1 MLILQ
6 MTLPGVLVGGGWSS
20 WKDAVALDE
29 NGQRNTVISVLNN
42 YMKVPTTAPPE
53 TLTYYLQQLSDDD
66 LIGRA
71 AIVVLLRDQAIRTD
85 EELLQMTDDD
95 QRNAL
100 IVENSQ
106 RASLAEADLQKMSD
120 QQLVTTAFETWY
132 PWGNPS
138 SQPDFPPFPG
148 TQADA
153 YKAVGALQN
162 LSPGVDVR
170 SQYVNVHQDLETY
183 YSTIEAHLNDNPS
196 PNSGYSL
203 ADWQAV
209 CNQLLQ
215 EIAWVLDVRLLFDG
229 MKDFIDESFLGK
241 ELVFQEVQNW
251 LKIPADE
258 KSGQDLLLVKNLV
271 NLMAAVGSALVALP
285 VAVAAAPALPVA
297 AGLIYATAGAWS
309 MSWSESNPGNED
321 LKVAFAQLSTTISD
335 QFGQFLIANTTVE
348 TKVLS
353 DYGDLMAMGTQLRSG
368 DAGWT
373 PNESSAEVVATQDY
387 YRLWLWKTLSPL
399 VWATNNY
406 AAVNQTGYK
415 CFCKYPDDW
424 YIRRIET
431 ESYVGSEYAN
441 YPFNVC
447 YWLSSTSGDCLD
459 PKQVQAALD
468 AGAVITDILL
478 GQNGWHL
485 GFNRDVGFT
494 VFIPPGVT

>member
-29 NGQRNTVISVLNN
+29 DGQRNTVISVLNN

-170 SQYVNVHQDLETY
+170 SQYVNVHQNLETY

-215 EIAWVLDVRLLFDG
+215 EIAWVLDVRLLFEG

-258 KSGQDLLLVKNLV
+258 KSGQDLLFVKN
-271 NLMAAVGSALVALP
+271 S
-285 VAVAAAPALPVA
+285 
-297 AGLIYATAGAWS
+297 
-309 MSWSESNPGNED
+309 
-321 LKVAFAQLSTTISD
+321 KSD
-335 QFGQFLIANTTVE
+335 GCGWQCPCCSSGRCGGCPRPSGGRRAH
-348 TKVLS
+348 
-353 DYGDLMAMGTQLRSG
+353 LRSRR
-368 DAGWT
+368 
-373 PNESSAEVVATQDY
+373 SVVNV
-387 YRLWLWKTLSPL
+387 L
-399 VWATNNY
+399 V
-406 AAVNQTGYK
+406 
-415 CFCKYPDDW
+415 
-424 YIRRIET
+424 
-431 ESYVGSEYAN
+431 
-441 YPFNVC
+441 
-447 YWLSSTSGDCLD
+447 
-459 PKQVQAALD
+459 
-468 AGAVITDILL
+468 
-478 GQNGWHL
+478 
-485 GFNRDVGFT
+485 
-494 VFIPPGVT
+494 